1 VIDGLDMMIDD
12 AFVYANGV
20 DARTGGYLLPP
31 MTTAQVASV
40 ARSEH
45 IDTGRVGALRNVK
58 NALELKHLGLPFDID
73 PLDIS
78 QAGWAIVF
86 HKDEDAAVK
95 AALQPLI
102 THRSAQICN
111 DPRLKLLEYR
121 PGEDRQRWLARHGVA
136 AGNIDPTRVPYYL
149 LIIGAPTRIPFTFC
163 RELAVEYAVG
173 LLTFDDTGD
182 YATYV
187 ASLLSAERGDVAPRS
202 RRVTFF
208 APRHELDAAT
218 QLSAD
223 RLVGPLA
230 EGSLALRARCAMESV
245 VGEGATHEALS
256 ELLTR
261 GNANAPALLFT
272 ASHGVGFP
280 LGHAEQRAQQG
291 ALLCQDWAGPMT
303 GPVERS
309 HYYAAVDVPDAAN
322 IASLA
327 VFSFACFSGGTPE
340 RDRFSHTPGT
350 PPLRL
355 AEAPFAA
362 ALPQKLLAHPRG
374 AALGCI
380 AHIERAWSCSIEQ
393 PDAGPQLIPFENAIG
408 RMLAGQPLGLALK
421 DFNERFATFSVSLA
435 SLIEQIEDG
444 AMIPDT
450 QLSTTWLQR
459 NDAEGYVLFG
469 DPAARLPLGQSDN
482 R

>member
-1 VIDGLDMMIDD
+1 MMIDD
-12 AFVYANGV
+12 AVVYANGV
-20 DARTGGYLLPP
+20 DATTGRYLLAP
-31 MTTAQVASV
+31 MTTAQVA
-40 ARSEH
+40 AMAGSEH
-45 IDTGRVGALRNVK
+45 VDRERVGAFRNVK
-58 NALELKHLGLPFDID
+58 NALELKHLGLPFDVD

-86 HKDEDAAVK
+86 HKDEDSAVK

-102 THRSAQICN
+102 THRSAQVRN
-111 DPRLKLLEYR
+111 EARLKVFEYL
-121 PGEDRQRWLARHGVA
+121 PGEDRQGWLARHGVA
-136 AGNIDPTRVPYYL
+136 AGNIEPTRVPYYL
-149 LIIGAPTRIPFTFC
+149 LIVGAPTHIPFIFC
-163 RELAVEYAVG
+163 RELAIEYAVG
-173 LLTFDDTGD
+173 LLAFDNSTD
-182 YATYV
+182 YANYV
-187 ASLLSAERGDVAPRS
+187 ASLLAAERGDVAPRS

-208 APRHELDAAT
+208 APRHELDAPT

-223 RLVGPLA
+223 RLVRPLA
-230 EGSLALRARCAMESV
+230 QGSLSRRARCVMEPIV
-245 VGEGATHEALS
+245 DQGATHATLS

-261 GNANAPALLFT
+261 PNVNAPALLFS
-272 ASHGVGFP
+272 ASHGIGFP
-280 LGHAEQRAQQG
+280 LGHPEQKTQQG
-291 ALLCQDWAGPMT
+291 ALLCQDWPGPMT
-303 GPVERS
+303 SAVERR
-309 HYYAAVDVPDAAN
+309 HYYAAADVPDDAN

-340 RDRFSHTPGT
+340 RDRFSHSPGT
-350 PPLRL
+350 PPPRL

-435 SLIEQIEDG
+435 NMIEQIEDG
-444 AMIPDT
+444 AMIPDM
-450 QLSTTWLQR
+450 QLSTAWIQR

-469 DPAARLPLGQSDN
+469 DPAARLPLGNLDN
-482 R
+482 